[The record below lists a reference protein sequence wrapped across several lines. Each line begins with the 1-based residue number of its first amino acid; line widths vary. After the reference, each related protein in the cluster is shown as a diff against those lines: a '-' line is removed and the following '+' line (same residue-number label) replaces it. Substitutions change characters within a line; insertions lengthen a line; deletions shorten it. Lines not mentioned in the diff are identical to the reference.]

1 MGGGGSESLFKSNS
15 TLNLWFTFI
24 TSSVAMLIVWNP
36 QEGLQLLH
44 LVCELH
50 PQMYTECHCH
60 THKEKYE
67 KKSLDS
73 WHSHLKKMHTLLF
86 ISHINTLTY
95 IKEIPLFCPT
105 KLGQG
110 SKAEQKYKRLK
121 AEHGQDEKC
130 WLFSLSILSLA
141 DGNLIKSLVVNVRR
155 IEMYKND
162 EANGHQTLHIV
173 NMYP

>member
-1 MGGGGSESLFKSNS
+1 MGALKAFLNPTLPSIFDSLSSPPVWPCWLCEIHRRAFNYC
-15 TLNLWFTFI
+15 I
-24 TSSVAMLIVWNP
+24 SSVNSIHRCTQSA
-36 QEGLQLLH
+36 
-44 LVCELH
+44 
-50 PQMYTECHCH
+50 TA
-60 THKEKYE
+60 THIKRNMK

-162 EANGHQTLHIV
+162 EANGLQTLHIV